1 MPMDSPMKR
10 LYDRREALFVIFWI
24 VVYCLMSTAIRTER
38 GDESPAMVAGLGCLA
53 LVALKFVLENR
64 LAGRYGLSSR
74 PKDLKRFW
82 YFIPMLVLAT
92 GNLWGGAKP
101 RYALPAQFCAV
112 ASMLLVGF
120 LEELIFRGFLF
131 RMMLKSGSAAAA
143 VIVSSVTFGIGHIL
157 NLLSGQ
163 TTVESVIQ
171 VFFAVAWGFLFTMAA
186 WKSGSLWPGIIVHA
200 LVDVFSKFAV
210 DNPAL
215 GWVYMGATILGA
227 LIYCPYL
234 AKLKAPETA

>member
-1 MPMDSPMKR
+1 MDHSAPQAPGLFKVFSAAFHVVLTVFLFLWVKR
-10 LYDRREALFVIFWI
+10 GGLSEKYGLFLPRYRAARAWFFLPLAAVCLYKVCF
-24 VVYCLMSTAIRTER
+24 
-38 GDESPAMVAGLGCLA
+38 SPALRHAPGEAA
-53 LVALKFVLENR
+53 LWVV
-64 LAGRYGLSSR
+64 
-74 PKDLKRFW
+74 
-82 YFIPMLVLAT
+82 
-92 GNLWGGAKP
+92 
-101 RYALPAQFCAV
+101 
-112 ASMLLVGF
+112 SMLGVGF